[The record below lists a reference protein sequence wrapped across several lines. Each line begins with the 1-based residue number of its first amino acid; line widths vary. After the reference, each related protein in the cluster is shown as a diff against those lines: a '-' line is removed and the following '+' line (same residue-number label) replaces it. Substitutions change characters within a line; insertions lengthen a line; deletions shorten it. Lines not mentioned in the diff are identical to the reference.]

1 MDATRCEWRPAV
13 LSRGVFHCICDP
25 AERAMWLA
33 ESEASPLH
41 CSRCRSVLSTVL
53 LWDGWHMALCPIRAW
68 PMLDGQRGNVR
79 PYPCPA
85 CVSISSK
92 PRRTQQDRS
101 RRSYPATPLRSD
113 RLQRRALAQQA
124 NATTP
129 HEHPR
134 IHIWGLPV
142 IYNADGM
149 ITVRFL
155 VCGRFISTQCNT

>member
-1 MDATRCEWRPAV
+1 MPQGVRGGQLCYHEACFSATAIRLNPPSGWLNLRLRPCVAHDAVAV
-13 LSRGVFHCICDP
+13 LSTF
-25 AERAMWLA
+25 
-33 ESEASPLH
+33 
-41 CSRCRSVLSTVL
+41 L
-53 LWDGWHMALCPIRAW
+53 LLDVWHMALRPRRAW
-68 PMLDGQRGNVR
+68 PLLDGRRDTMR

-85 CVSISSK
+85 CVSISSTPGRK
-92 PRRTQQDRS
+92 QHERL
-101 RRSYPATPLRSD
+101 RRSYSATRLRSD

-149 ITVRFL
+149 ITVRVL